1 MVHVEE
7 IAARVASF
15 TEIPKELSEITQS
28 ALVCIG
34 ITMLYSHQKESIEA
48 SLAGKDVVVA
58 TLTSS
63 GKSLCYN
70 IPVLEVLSQNMSSC
84 AIYLFPTKALAQDQF
99 RALSTMVEGLDV
111 HLNIGIYDGD
121 TSEVDR
127 TWLRDNARVLIT
139 NPDMLHISI
148 LPRHVQFQRL
158 LSNLRFVVVDEAHSY
173 KGAFG
178 CHAALI
184 LRRLCRLCAH
194 VYGSNPSFVF
204 CTATS
209 ANPREHAMELANL
222 SSLELIQKDGSPSGP
237 KSFVLWNPPL
247 RPKTVVESTT
257 GSKPS
262 RNRTI
267 IMRRS
272 SPIMEISNLLAEMV
286 QHGLRCIA
294 FCKTRKLCELVLSY
308 TREILQDLGP
318 KFVDSVCAYR
328 GGYMAE
334 DRRRI
339 ESEFFSGQLRGIAAT
354 NALELGIDVGHIDVT
369 LHLGFPGTVASLW
382 QQAGRSGR
390 RGKPSLS
397 VFVAFDGPLDQYFMR
412 CPEKLFQAP
421 IECCHIDAQSKQV
434 LEQHLVCAAL
444 EHPLSL
450 IYDEKYFSS
459 CLNSAIMALESRGY
473 LSCDSSRGSARIWSY
488 IGQEVISSFLGS
500 YHFVV
505 LTLSWVML
513 NFCSEFLSSRDALTN
528 LCLTMPKRRSGNTD
542 MLFSKLLTK
551 T

>member
-1 MVHVEE
+1 MSKRETFFKRILMDLLRRYEGFKKHGNKKVESLKDVVASMKEAGFPFHVNKEKVRRRSSGVSESPCIQTRCRDMHQLSPTEMVEHLRMGIGSEGQMVHVEE

-70 IPVLEVLSQNMSSC
+70 IPVLEVLSQNLSSC

-308 TREILQDLGP
+308 TYVSAEVSYLTEKQENVRRMRYRVPKMFPEMKRLGTP
-318 KFVDSVCAYR
+318 
-328 GGYMAE
+328 G
-334 DRRRI
+334 
-339 ESEFFSGQLRGIAAT
+339 
-354 NALELGIDVGHIDVT
+354 N
-369 LHLGFPGTVASLW
+369 LHEAPGTCMKHLEAFPFFLEKGNYV
-382 QQAGRSGR
+382 GN
-390 RGKPSLS
+390 
-397 VFVAFDGPLDQYFMR
+397 VFHGV
-412 CPEKLFQAP
+412 
-421 IECCHIDAQSKQV
+421 S
-434 LEQHLVCAAL
+434 
-444 EHPLSL
+444 
-450 IYDEKYFSS
+450 
-459 CLNSAIMALESRGY
+459 
-473 LSCDSSRGSARIWSY
+473 
-488 IGQEVISSFLGS
+488 
-500 YHFVV
+500 
-505 LTLSWVML
+505 
-513 NFCSEFLSSRDALTN
+513 
-528 LCLTMPKRRSGNTD
+528 PKG
-542 MLFSKLLTK
+542 
-551 T
+551 